1 MKDGFFSRKVYQG
14 LYTPVYRFAE
24 FGDVSN
30 YWIELSY
37 LCNRDDWQSLKG
49 SLGSPLDFDL
59 LNEDGDKIFGE
70 VEAEHLTELKSRGY
84 VLGGI
89 PEPEPDGE
97 DETIVHARELYVYAP
112 DREYFQYDSDV
123 VPIWGLNDTDYAT
136 QTPII
141 IGANAGH
148 VQTTQFYNNCLL
160 PVADVSNFKTGDFV
174 LGHYTCRFGAET
186 GATGTVLWYDD
197 AWCEFGPAE
206 IVRIDGNLI
215 ELKGSGASWPTHFDE
230 KYANYNN
237 HNIYRDTQWYKILN
251 GLELTPQTYG
261 YYCMRPTSGYLL
273 KAYATR
279 AHKKRQ
285 RIIRERVSFHMEFPE
300 LPEIFVP
307 QKETGFEE
315 TTISRY
321 TVPTPGEWKGRV
333 ASGEWFIYAEP
344 TVQYIPEANIYER
357 RIRETP
363 CF

>member
-1 MKDGFFSRKVYQG
+1 M
-14 LYTPVYRFAE
+14 
-24 FGDVSN
+24 
-30 YWIELSY
+30 
-37 LCNRDDWQSLKG
+37 
-49 SLGSPLDFDL
+49 
-59 LNEDGDKIFGE
+59 
-70 VEAEHLTELKSRGY
+70 
-84 VLGGI
+84 
-89 PEPEPDGE
+89 
-97 DETIVHARELYVYAP
+97 
-112 DREYFQYDSDV
+112 
-123 VPIWGLNDTDYAT
+123 
-136 QTPII
+136 
-141 IGANAGH
+141 
-148 VQTTQFYNNCLL
+148 

-237 HNIYRDTQWYKILN
+237 HNIYGDTQWYKILN